1 MIKFTLLASCGAVG
15 LLISQSSRAE
25 QAPSKPSDD
34 QVSTPSADNRSS
46 PRGELEEI
54 IVTAERRSESL
65 QNVAIPISAVS
76 GDELIAAGVS
86 DVNNLSKLVPALVVA
101 QSAGPAM
108 NFFVRGVGTFAQ
120 SIQRENSVAFNFDG
134 VYIGSPTAPL
144 GTFYDLERVEVLKGP
159 QGTLYG
165 RNATGGS
172 INVLPKRP
180 SLAGTEANVT
190 AEYGN
195 YDAKKLTGGLNI
207 PLGESLAVRVAGQVV
222 DRDEGYLSDGTDD
235 ERGAAGRISL
245 LFQPSS
251 DFSATLVGD
260 YFKQGGKGAGGV
272 LQPSSLVPTAPNPD
286 DRIGSSDPRS
296 TAELFLRFPTVRSGL
311 VTVPIDNSFNRSQ
324 NYGINATIEGN
335 VGFATLTTIAAYRN
349 SRPDYR
355 SISFGYPFLGDENNS
370 QTSVEARL
378 ASNGDDPLQY
388 VVGGYMFLENK
399 EGTDSIDQGPIN
411 TTTFTVKQDS
421 EIYAA
426 FGQATYDLTDV
437 LRLVGGIRYTQE
449 SKKQNSLFTQTSPT
463 NPNPPPRPVLGDVTF
478 SSTTYKGGIEYD
490 IAPRS
495 LLYANVSTGF
505 KAGGFF
511 LGIGKNSYLP
521 EKITAYTIGS
531 KNRFLDNRLQFN
543 LEAFYWDYRD
553 QQITFIGPLQNA
565 PGVFVPSS
573 STANVGESRIY
584 GTDAELSFQLT
595 PNDLFSAELQYVN
608 SEYTSFD
615 YVQIS
620 ANGAPPRVTCAVTP
634 SSTVPTNAPTRLFD
648 VDCAGKP
655 GINSPEWSANLGY
668 QHRFELGEYALVA
681 SARSRIESSRFLT
694 LEYLDDSRQGSFTS
708 SDASLT
714 FEAPEAKWSIT
725 GFVNNI
731 EDDTVMSG
739 SSGVRPFL
747 NVTYTSLRPPRTYGV
762 RATMRY

>member
-1 MIKFTLLASCGAVG
+1 
-15 LLISQSSRAE
+15 
-25 QAPSKPSDD
+25 
-34 QVSTPSADNRSS
+34 
-46 PRGELEEI
+46 
-54 IVTAERRSESL
+54 
-65 QNVAIPISAVS
+65 
-76 GDELIAAGVS
+76 
-86 DVNNLSKLVPALVVA
+86 
-101 QSAGPAM
+101 
-108 NFFVRGVGTFAQ
+108 
-120 SIQRENSVAFNFDG
+120 
-134 VYIGSPTAPL
+134 
-144 GTFYDLERVEVLKGP
+144 
-159 QGTLYG
+159 
-165 RNATGGS
+165 
-172 INVLPKRP
+172 
-180 SLAGTEANVT
+180 
-190 AEYGN
+190 
-195 YDAKKLTGGLNI
+195 
-207 PLGESLAVRVAGQVV
+207 
-222 DRDEGYLSDGTDD
+222 
-235 ERGAAGRISL
+235 
-245 LFQPSS
+245 
-251 DFSATLVGD
+251 
-260 YFKQGGKGAGGV
+260 
-272 LQPSSLVPTAPNPD
+272 
-286 DRIGSSDPRS
+286 
-296 TAELFLRFPTVRSGL
+296 
-311 VTVPIDNSFNRSQ
+311 
-324 NYGINATIEGN
+324 
-335 VGFATLTTIAAYRN
+335 
-349 SRPDYR
+349 
-355 SISFGYPFLGDENNS
+355 
-370 QTSVEARL
+370 
-378 ASNGDDPLQY
+378 
-388 VVGGYMFLENK
+388 MFLENK
-399 EGTDSIDQGPIN
+399 EGTDSINQGPIN

-421 EIYAA
+421 ESYAA
-426 FGQATYDLTDV
+426 FGQATYGLTDA
-437 LRLVGGIRYTQE
+437 LRLVSGIRYTEE

-463 NPNPPPRPVLGDVTF
+463 SPNPPPRPVLGDVTF

-521 EKITAYTIGS
+521 EKITAYTLGS

-543 LEAFYWDYRD
+543 IEAFYWDYKD

-595 PNDLFSAELQYVN
+595 PNDFISAELQYVN

-620 ANGAPPRVTCAVTP
+620 TNGAPPRVTCAVTP

-731 EDDTVMSG
+731 EDDTVLSG

-747 NVTYTSLRPPRTYGV
+747 NVSYTSLRPPRTYGV